1 MRIEVIRDPQ
11 TNRRLM
17 LLSAHA
23 GVHLATR
30 SGQQIHLHATLSK
43 ARLHGLRDGDE
54 RWFILHVQREMRV
67 FDARLGEDRFCF
79 CRVKRERIVLQ
90 RARQADR
97 QEALMNKILA
107 FQQVFGDAFIIHQPA
122 RGFPERWIIQQRV
135 SAVAGVK
142 HQIVLLG
149 RRDAKHLHARLAAE
163 GAYLVCTQ
171 IARHVRIT
179 LLDQQAAGSGIGDVF
194 NDDAFKLRRAAGRGF
209 VGFQHDGLMR
219 LVNAHFER
227 AAARRVHF

>member
-1 MRIEVIRDPQ
+1 MRIKVVRDPQ
-11 TNRRLM
+11 PNRRLM

-23 GVHLATR
+23 GINLAPGGR
-30 SGQQIHLHATLSK
+30 QQIHLHAALSK
-43 ARLHGLRDGDE
+43 ARLHRLGNGDK
-54 RWFILHVQREMRV
+54 RRLVLHVQREVRV
-67 FDARLGEDRFCF
+67 LNARFGENSFRF
-79 CRVKRERIVLQ
+79 CRVKLKWIVFQ
-90 RARQADR
+90 RARQPDR

-107 FQQVFGDAFIIHQPA
+107 FQQIFSDAVVIDQPA
-122 RGFPERWIIQQRV
+122 RGFPERRVVQQRV
-135 SAVAGVK
+135 GAVAGVK
-142 HQIVLLG
+142 HQVILLG
-149 RRDAKHLHARLAAE
+149 GRNAQHLHARLAVQ
-163 GAYLVCTQ
+163 GADLICTQ

>member
-1 MRIEVIRDPQ
+1 
-11 TNRRLM
+11 
-17 LLSAHA
+17 
-23 GVHLATR
+23 
-30 SGQQIHLHATLSK
+30 
-43 ARLHGLRDGDE
+43 
-54 RWFILHVQREMRV
+54 
-67 FDARLGEDRFCF
+67 
-79 CRVKRERIVLQ
+79 
-90 RARQADR
+90 
-97 QEALMNKILA
+97 MNKILA

-179 LLDQQAAGSGIGDVF
+179 LLDQQAAGSGSGTF
-194 NDDAFKLRRAAGRGF
+194 
-209 VGFQHDGLMR
+209 
-219 LVNAHFER
+219 
-227 AAARRVHF
+227 